1 MPRRNPR
8 CPDCNS
14 LRTQPIAYAMPS
26 SALGGPSGR
35 GEIAMAWGK
44 RVSEYRWCPCCQAR
58 VESERMLE
66 SVCHA
71 CAEKVLGVV
80 F

>member
-1 MPRRNPR
+1 
-8 CPDCNS
+8 
-14 LRTQPIAYAMPS
+14 
-26 SALGGPSGR
+26 
-35 GEIAMAWGK
+35 MAWGK

-58 VESERMLE
+58 VEPERMLE